1 MVARSTGILNP
12 LLRLLRWRVAPVQ
25 SGPACFPSMDNL
37 RRLPQRQVVLVDE
50 RGVSLR
56 LTWHAER
63 DQVVLSVW
71 HDGVCA
77 ASFRLPVEE
86 APQVAGFLRPASQAA
101 RVLPL
106 EGAFA
111 WARQRLAR
119 LRRHLRRSA

>member
-1 MVARSTGILNP
+1 
-12 LLRLLRWRVAPVQ
+12 
-25 SGPACFPSMDNL
+25 MDNL

-86 APQVAGFLRPASQAA
+86 APQVAGFLMAALGDWATGVVRPASQAA